1 MKNCLIKVTLVLV
14 CLALMSISL
23 LGQRG
28 RGGSGGGGGG
38 GGGSTGCAIVDT
50 PRLST
55 TTTTTGAGAGVGVF
69 VRVTNC
75 SSGKK
80 RYTITGTTVSSCG
93 KETVF
98 ATALMSFSANESKSL
113 SIGAPIASDT
123 CLGPM
128 TLTISAYEGGT
139 MLSSGSTMLT
149 VQ

>member
-1 MKNCLIKVTLVLV
+1 MKNCLIKVSLVLV
-14 CLALMSISL
+14 CLALMSMSL
-23 LGQRG
+23 FGQRG

-55 TTTTTGAGAGVGVF
+55 TTTTTGEGAGVGVF

-75 SSGKK
+75 ASGKK
-80 RYTITGTTVSSCG
+80 RYTITGSTVSSCG

-98 ATALMSFSANESKSL
+98 ASALMSFSANESKSL
-113 SIGAPIASDT
+113 SIGFPVASDT
-123 CLGPM
+123 CLGLM
-128 TLTISAYEGGT
+128 TVSITAYDGGT
-139 MLSSGSTMLT
+139 MLSRGSTTLT

>member
-14 CLALMSISL
+14 CLALMSMSL
-23 LGQRG
+23 LAQRG
-28 RGGSGGGGGG
+28 RGGSGGGGGS
-38 GGGSTGCAIVDT
+38 GSTGCAIVET

-55 TTTTTGAGAGVGVF
+55 TVTTTEAGAGVGVF

-80 RYTITGTTVSSCG
+80 RYTITGSTVSSCG
-93 KETVF
+93 METVF
-98 ATALMSFSANESKSL
+98 ASALMSFSANESKNL
-113 SIGAPIASDT
+113 SIGFPIASDT

-128 TLTISAYEGGT
+128 TVSISAYEGGT
-139 MLSSGSTMLT
+139 MLSRGSTSLT

>member
-1 MKNCLIKVTLVLV
+1 MKNCLIKVILVFV
-14 CLALMSISL
+14 CLALMSMSL
-23 LGQRG
+23 LAQRG
-28 RGGSGGGGGG
+28 RGGSGGGGT
-38 GGGSTGCAIVDT
+38 GGSGAACAIVDT

-55 TTTTTGAGAGVGVF
+55 TTTTTETGAGVGVF

-80 RYTITGTTVSSCG
+80 RLTITGKTVSSCG

-98 ATALMSFSANESKSL
+98 ANALMSFAAGESKSL
-113 SIGAPIASDT
+113 SIGFPVASDT

-128 TLTISAYEGGT
+128 TVSIAAYDGGT
-139 MLSSGSTMLT
+139 MLAVGSAALT

>member
-14 CLALMSISL
+14 CLALMSMSL
-23 LGQRG
+23 LAQRG
-28 RGGSGGGGGG
+28 RGGNGG

-55 TTTTTGAGAGVGVF
+55 SVTTTGTGAGVGVF

-80 RYTITGTTVSSCG
+80 RYTITGSTVSSCG

-98 ATALMSFSANESKSL
+98 ASALMSFSAHESKSL
-113 SIGAPIASDT
+113 SIGFPVASDT

-128 TLTISAYEGGT
+128 TVNISAYEGGT
-139 MLSSGSTMLT
+139 MLANGSTSLT

>member
-14 CLALMSISL
+14 CVALMSMSL
-23 LGQRG
+23 FGQRG
-28 RGGSGGGGGG
+28 RG
-38 GGGSTGCAIVDT
+38 GGGSTGCAIVET

-55 TTTTTGAGAGVGVF
+55 TTTTTGEGAGVGVF

-80 RYTITGTTVSSCG
+80 RYTITGSTVSSCG

-98 ATALMSFSANESKSL
+98 ATALMSFSAGESKSL
-113 SIGAPIASDT
+113 SIGFPVASDT

-128 TLTISAYEGGT
+128 TVSISAYDGGT
-139 MLSSGSTMLT
+139 MLASGSTMLT

>member
-14 CLALMSISL
+14 CLGLMSISL

-28 RGGSGGGGGG
+28 RGGSGGGGG
-38 GGGSTGCAIVDT
+38 STGCAIVET

-55 TTTTTGAGAGVGVF
+55 SVTTTGEGAGVGIF

-80 RYTITGTTVSSCG
+80 RYTITGSTVSSCG

-98 ATALMSFSANESKSL
+98 ASALMSFSGNESKSL
-113 SIGAPIASDT
+113 SIGMPVASDT

-128 TLTISAYEGGT
+128 TVSISAYEGGT
-139 MLSSGSTMLT
+139 MLAFGSTSLT

>member
-14 CLALMSISL
+14 CLALMSMSL
-23 LGQRG
+23 LAQRG
-28 RGGSGGGGGG
+28 RGGNGGG
-38 GGGSTGCAIVDT
+38 GGGSACAIVET

-55 TTTTTGAGAGVGVF
+55 SVTTTGEGAGVGVF

-75 SSGKK
+75 SSSKK
-80 RYTITGTTVSSCG
+80 RLTITGSTVSSCG

-98 ATALMSFSANESKSL
+98 ASALMSFAAGESKSL
-113 SIGAPIASDT
+113 SIGFPVPSDT

-128 TLTISAYEGGT
+128 TVSISAYDGGT
-139 MLSSGSTMLT
+139 MLATGSAALT

>member
-14 CLALMSISL
+14 CLALMSMSL
-23 LGQRG
+23 LAQRG
-28 RGGSGGGGGG
+28 RGGNGGGSGGGG
-38 GGGSTGCAIVDT
+38 SACAMVET

-55 TTTTTGAGAGVGVF
+55 PTTTTGEGAGVGVF
-69 VRVTNC
+69 VKVTNC

-80 RYTITGTTVSSCG
+80 RLTITGSTVSSCG

-98 ATALMSFSANESKSL
+98 ANALMSFSAGETKSL
-113 SIGAPIASDT
+113 SIGFPVASDT

-128 TLTISAYEGGT
+128 TVNISAYDGGT
-139 MLSSGSTMLT
+139 MLAVGSTTVT

>member
-1 MKNCLIKVTLVLV
+1 MRKCLIKVTLVLV

-28 RGGSGGGGGG
+28 RGGG
-38 GGGSTGCAIVDT
+38 GGGSTGCAIVET

-55 TTTTTGAGAGVGVF
+55 TTTTAGPNSGVGVF

-80 RYTITGTTVSSCG
+80 RYTITGSTVSSCG
-93 KETVF
+93 VETVF
-98 ATALMSFSANESKSL
+98 ATGVMSFSGGESKSL
-113 SIGAPIASDT
+113 SIGFPIAPDT
-123 CLGPM
+123 CVGPM
-128 TLTISAYEGGT
+128 TVTISASEGGT
-139 MLSSGSTMLT
+139 MLASGSTILT

>member
-1 MKNCLIKVTLVLV
+1 MKNCLIKVSLVLV
-14 CLALMSISL
+14 CLALMSMSL
-23 LGQRG
+23 LAQRG
-28 RGGSGGGGGG
+28 RGGSGGGGG
-38 GGGSTGCAIVDT
+38 STGCAIVET

-55 TTTTTGAGAGVGVF
+55 TTTTTEPGAGVGVF

-80 RYTITGTTVSSCG
+80 RYTITGSTVSSCG

-98 ATALMSFSANESKSL
+98 ATALMSFSAGESKNL
-113 SIGAPIASDT
+113 SIGFPVASDT

-128 TLTISAYEGGT
+128 TVSISAYDGGT
-139 MLSSGSTMLT
+139 MLAVGSTALT

>member
-14 CLALMSISL
+14 CLALMSMSL
-23 LGQRG
+23 VAQRG
-28 RGGSGGGGGG
+28 RGGNGGGG

-80 RYTITGTTVSSCG
+80 RYTIVGSHVSSCG

-98 ATALMSFSANESKSL
+98 ASALTSFSANESKSL
-113 SIGAPIASDT
+113 SIGFPVASDT

-128 TLTISAYEGGT
+128 TVSISAYEGGT
-139 MLSSGSTMLT
+139 MLSSGSTSLT